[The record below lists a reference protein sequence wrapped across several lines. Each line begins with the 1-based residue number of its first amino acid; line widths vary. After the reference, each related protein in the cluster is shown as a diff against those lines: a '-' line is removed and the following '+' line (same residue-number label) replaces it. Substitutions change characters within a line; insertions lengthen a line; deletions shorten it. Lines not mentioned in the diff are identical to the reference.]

1 MLLFVKQA
9 FEDSKTKEVYKQGSL
24 ISILE
29 PERVNMALRLGLVA
43 IAKEEEPEKEPA
55 AEEVADKPK
64 LKKVLKKK
72 A

>member
-43 IAKEEEPEKEPA
+43 IAKEEPEKEPA
-55 AEEVADKPK
+55 AEEVAEKPK